1 LGTNAPEVSRPA
13 VAGRSFDAYTQAGQR
28 VIPHLE
34 LIADFGDGW
43 DAAWSRY
50 KALHHAD
57 PRREYY
63 VVHTD
68 REELDIGVIDAF
80 GREVPMSQPYSL

>member
-1 LGTNAPEVSRPA
+1 MRQKYPSRWLLVEA
-13 VAGRSFDAYTQAGQR
+13 FEAYTKAGRR
-28 VIPHLE
+28 VIPNLE
-34 LIADFGDGW
+34 LIADFGDDWG
-43 DAAWSRY
+43 AAWSRY
-50 KALHHAD
+50 KALHRAD

-80 GREVPMSQPYSL
+80 GRVG